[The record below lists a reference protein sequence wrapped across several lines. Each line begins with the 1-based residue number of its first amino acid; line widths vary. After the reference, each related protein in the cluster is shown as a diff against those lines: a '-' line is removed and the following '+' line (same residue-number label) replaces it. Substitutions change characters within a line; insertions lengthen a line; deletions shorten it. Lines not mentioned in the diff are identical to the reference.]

1 MAGHSHW
8 AGIKHKKAAIDAKRG
23 KLWSKVART
32 IITAAQSGGGD
43 PAANLNLR
51 YAIDKAKE
59 ANMPKDTIEK
69 AIKKGTGDLEGVRYE
84 EVLYEGYAPAGVA
97 IMCEALTDNRNRTAS
112 ELRHVF
118 DKRGGSL
125 GATGCVAWMFA
136 KKGLFT
142 VDATVC
148 EEDALMELALE
159 AGADDVKLNEG
170 EFEITCPLESFESLK
185 AALAE
190 KEIPTLVAEISQIP
204 ANLVTIDDEAT
215 AKKSSDLSKPSK
227 TTTTSKTSP
236 PTSTSPTPLCKVLN
250 RNRRADYFTGRGISI
265 ESGIIPL

>member
-23 KLWSKVART
+23 KLWSKIART
-32 IITAAQSGGGD
+32 LISAAASGGGD
-43 PAANLNLR
+43 PDTNLALR

-84 EVLYEGYAPAGVA
+84 EVLYEGYAPGGVA

-125 GATGCVAWMFA
+125 GTAGCVAWMFQ

-142 VDATVC
+142 VDATTVD
-148 EEDALMELALE
+148 EETLMELALD
-159 AGADDVKLNEG
+159 AGADDVKNNEG
-170 EFEITCPLESFESLK
+170 EFEITCPLDAFQSLK
-185 AALAE
+185 IALAE
-190 KEIPTLVAEISQIP
+190 KEIATQVAEVSQVP
-204 ANLVTIDDEAT
+204 ENLVTVDDESVAR
-215 AKKSSDLSKPSK
+215 
-227 TTTTSKTSP
+227 
-236 PTSTSPTPLCKVLN
+236 KVLALMEALEDN
-250 RNRRADYFTGRGISI
+250 DDVQNVSANFD
-265 ESGIIPL
+265 IPDQVLQKLDS